1 MIILSL
7 IICPEILLAHTLSPR
22 QAAVT
27 LPELVTTGKKKQK
40 NKTATHNMLSAAC
53 GY

>member
-27 LPELVTTGKKKQK
+27 LPELVTTGKKQK